1 MKKEMEI
8 CRNVKEKRKD
18 MQNLLNILP
27 KLQNTD
33 IRVEF
38 IQELIPIGLL
48 HVQEIF
54 EDETTQL
61 VGKRYKRNNDSACYR
76 WGRQGGSI
84 YLGEQKVPVYVPRVR
99 NKKGKGE
106 VNLRA
111 YELLKKPHHL
121 DKGAFKK
128 ILYGIS
134 CRRYE
139 EAGERIPEAFGL
151 SASTISRRYIKAS
164 SQKLKESQERRLDK
178 YDIVAIFID
187 GKIFKEDELI
197 VALGITMEGK
207 KVILGFVQS
216 GTENAIVCQEFLESL
231 IERGLRI
238 DNGIL
243 CVVDGSKGLIK
254 GVKKAYGDKVLIQRC
269 QWHKRENVMSYLPQ
283 KEQDTFSKK
292 LQHAFDKPTYVEAK
306 EAIKKVREELV
317 LINESA
323 VRSLDEGV
331 EEVLTLHRL
340 GIFKKLGRSFKTTNC
355 IESIFSCVEQTTG
368 KIDYWRNSNQKQ
380 RWLASSLSVIEPRL
394 NRICG
399 YKYLPE
405 LRKAIRKEMEHP
417 ALAVI
422 RKLMGITRSPIS
434 ETMGILDFALP
445 PCSVSEVVCV
455 G

>member
-1 MKKEMEI
+1 MKKETEI
-8 CRNVKEKRKD
+8 CKNVKEKRKN

-27 KLQNTD
+27 ELQNID
-33 IRVEF
+33 VRVEF

-61 VGKRYKRNNDSACYR
+61 VGKRYKRNNSPEANYR

-139 EAGERIPEAFGL
+139 EAGETIPEAFGL

-231 IERGLRI
+231 IERGLKI

-243 CVVDGSKGLIK
+243 CIVDGSKGLIK
-254 GVKKAYGDKVLIQRC
+254 GVKKAYGDRVLIQRC

-292 LQHAFDKPTYVEAK
+292 LQHAFDKLNYVEAK

-340 GIFKKLGRSFKTTNC
+340 GIFEKLGRSFKTTNC
-355 IESIFSCVEQTTG
+355 IESIFSGVEQTTG
-368 KIDYWRNSNQKQ
+368 KVDCWRNSNQKQ
-380 RWLASSLSVIEPRL
+380 RWLASSLSDIEPRL

-399 YKYLPE
+399 YKYLSE
-405 LRKAIRKEMEHP
+405 LRKAIRKEIKE
-417 ALAVI
+417 L
-422 RKLMGITRSPIS
+422 KGITTSPIS
-434 ETMGILDFALP
+434 ETMEILDFALP
-445 PCSVSEVVCV
+445 PCSVSGLVCV

>member
-1 MKKEMEI
+1 MKKETEI
-8 CRNVKEKRKD
+8 CKNVKEKRKN

-27 KLQNTD
+27 ELQNID
-33 IRVEF
+33 VRVEF

-61 VGKRYKRNNDSACYR
+61 VGKRYKRNNSPEANYR

-139 EAGERIPEAFGL
+139 EAGETIPEAFGL

-231 IERGLRI
+231 IERGLKI

-243 CVVDGSKGLIK
+243 CIVDGSKGLIK
-254 GVKKAYGDKVLIQRC
+254 GVKKAYGDRVLIQRC

-292 LQHAFDKPTYVEAK
+292 LQHAFDKLNYVEAK

-340 GIFKKLGRSFKTTNC
+340 GIFEKLGRSFKTTNC
-355 IESIFSCVEQTTG
+355 IESIFSGVEQTTG
-368 KIDYWRNSNQKQ
+368 KVDCWRNSNQKQ
-380 RWLASSLSVIEPRL
+380 RWLASSLSDIEPRL

-399 YKYLPE
+399 YKYLSE
-405 LRKAIRKEMEHP
+405 LRKAIRKEIKE
-417 ALAVI
+417 L
-422 RKLMGITRSPIS
+422 KGITTSPIS
-434 ETMGILDFALP
+434 ETIEILDFAFP
-445 PCSVSEVVCV
+445 PCSVSGLVCV

>member
-1 MKKEMEI
+1 MKKETEI
-8 CRNVKEKRKD
+8 CKNVKEKRKN

-27 KLQNTD
+27 ELQNID
-33 IRVEF
+33 VRVEF
-38 IQELIPIGLL
+38 IQELIPISLL
-48 HVQEIF
+48 HVQEMF

-164 SQKLKESQERRLDK
+164 SQKLKESQERRLDE
-178 YDIVAIFID
+178 YDLVAIFID

-231 IERGLRI
+231 IERGLKI

-243 CVVDGSKGLIK
+243 CIVDGSKGLIK
-254 GVKKAYGDKVLIQRC
+254 GVKKAYGDRVLIQRC

-292 LQHAFDKPTYVEAK
+292 LQHAFDKPNYVEAK
-306 EAIKKVREELV
+306 EAIKKVREELAI
-317 LINESA
+317 INESA

-340 GIFKKLGRSFKTTNC
+340 GIFEKLGRSFKTTNC
-355 IESIFSCVEQTTG
+355 IESIFSGVEQTTG
-368 KIDYWRNSNQKQ
+368 KVDCWRNSNQKQ
-380 RWLASSLSVIEPRL
+380 RWLASSLSAIEPRL

-399 YKYLPE
+399 YKYLSE
-405 LRKAIRKEMEHP
+405 LRKAIRKEIKE
-417 ALAVI
+417 L
-422 RKLMGITRSPIS
+422 RGITMSPIS
-434 ETMGILDFALP
+434 ETMEILDFALP
-445 PCSVSEVVCV
+445 PCSASELVCV